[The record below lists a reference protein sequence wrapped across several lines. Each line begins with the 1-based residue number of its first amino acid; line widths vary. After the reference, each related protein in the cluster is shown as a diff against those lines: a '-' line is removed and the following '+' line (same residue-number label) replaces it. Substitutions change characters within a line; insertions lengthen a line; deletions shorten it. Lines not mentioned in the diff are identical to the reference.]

1 MSLETELCKLV
12 DEYVKQF
19 IKNITENFEL
29 TEDELTEIWH
39 KTKQKNIVWNSIV
52 GLESQQQVSICDNL
66 QQTNVSATT
75 AATAATAA
83 TAISATSAT
92 SEKST
97 QETEITDQQIMNANM
112 AELKAICKQL
122 KLTVGGK
129 KQDLVDRIL
138 KSRQNGSQNTTETKQ
153 ETTSDKPKKKRSP
166 NRMPNIPVSSI
177 QIKKNDHGNYEHPET
192 KLVFSREEKT
202 VIGKQK
208 DDGTISVLTEEDIE
222 LCNQFKFTYRMPEKI
237 QTSADV
243 KNEQTD
249 KKDII
254 ETLDDIIDSEEED
267 FEEFYESE

>member
-29 TEDELTEIWH
+29 TEDELTEIWC

-52 GLESQQQVSICDNL
+52 GLETKQVSICDNL
-66 QQTNVSATT
+66 QQTNVSATS
-75 AATAATAA
+75 AATAV
-83 TAISATSAT
+83 SATSVT
-92 SEKST
+92 GDTNK
-97 QETEITDQQIMNANM
+97 QEIEITDQQIMNANM

-129 KQDLVDRIL
+129 KQDLIDRIL
-138 KSRQNGSQNTTETKQ
+138 KSRQNGSQNGLQNTTETKQ

-177 QIKKNDHGNYEHPET
+177 QIKKNEHGNYEHPET
-192 KLVFSREEKT
+192 KLVFNREERA

-208 DDGTISVLTEEDIE
+208 DDGTIGVLTEEDIE
-222 LCNQFKFTYRMPEKI
+222 VCNQFKFTYKMPEKI
-237 QTSADV
+237 QTAADV
-243 KNEQTD
+243 KSEQTD

-267 FEEFYESE
+267 FEEFYESD